1 MPILSRWIRVGV
13 LGSLVA
19 AAVSVAAALAM
30 AVSPIMLDLESVGS
44 RAADQIS
51 VTNPSS
57 SPLPVEVLYNAVAYN
72 EDGTYELVPNEDDF
86 LVLPTQALIPPGET
100 QVFRIQYLGDPA
112 IDRSRIYEFNFDQVP
127 VAPEEGA
134 TAVQIVYSIAAVVAV
149 APPQAT
155 TRFRPMG
162 GEVVMNEDGEPVA
175 QFTIRN
181 DGDRHGYLS
190 QGTLRLTQVN
200 AAGRNLWSRTYS
212 SLEIS
217 QTIGLGL
224 LPPHQS
230 RTFQAPHVLPSAE
243 GEIRIELR

>member
-1 MPILSRWIRVGV
+1 MSRWIRAGV
-13 LGSLVA
+13 LGGLVTAVVAVA
-19 AAVSVAAALAM
+19 AAMAM
-30 AVSPIMLDLESVGS
+30 AVSPITLDLESVGS
-44 RAADQIS
+44 RASGQIS
-51 VTNPSS
+51 VTNPSGA
-57 SPLPVEVLYNAVAYN
+57 PLPVEVLYNHAVYN

-86 LVLPTQALIPPGET
+86 LVLPTQTVIPPGET

-112 IDRSRIYEFNFDQVP
+112 IEQSRIYEFNFDQVP
-127 VAPEEGA
+127 VAPEEGT

-149 APPQAT
+149 APSTAKTQ
-155 TRFRPMG
+155 FRALG
-162 GEVVMNEDGEPVA
+162 GEVVLNEEGQPVA

-181 DGDRHGYLS
+181 DGDRHGYLG
-190 QGTLRLTQVN
+190 QGTLRLTQVD

-217 QTIGLGL
+217 QSIGLGL

-230 RTFQAPHVLPSAE
+230 RTFLAPHVLPSAE